1 MELFKHVHTPDLPL
15 KLDMQFFAEGENEGA
30 DPNNNEEGQQPTTI
44 TLTQEEL
51 TLKLQQEAD
60 RRVTE
65 AQKKWEAKTTQELET
80 RIQQEREEAEKLAKL
95 SQEERFKVERD
106 KELAKIEEDRKSFE
120 AERLQFN
127 QEKLFTET
135 EKVLISESLPASFA
149 SFLISDTAETTN
161 ENIQAFK
168 TAFNE
173 AIQVAANAALP
184 GRPPV
189 AGSGKQLS
197 ELDQLNKQHQEAVQ
211 AKNMPLAISLKNK
224 IHELQK

>member
-1 MELFKHVHTPDLPL
+1 MEFFKHVHTPDLPL

-30 DPNNNEEGQQPTTI
+30 DLNNEEGQQPTTI

-135 EKVLISESLPASFA
+135 EKVLISESLPSSFA

-168 TAFNE
+168 SAFNE
-173 AIQVAANAALP
+173 AVQVAANAALP